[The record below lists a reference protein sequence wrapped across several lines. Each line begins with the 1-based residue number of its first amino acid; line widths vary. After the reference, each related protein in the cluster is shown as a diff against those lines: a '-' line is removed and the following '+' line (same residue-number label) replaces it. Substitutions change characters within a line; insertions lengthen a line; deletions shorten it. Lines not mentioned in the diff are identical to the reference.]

1 MCLAFRYLRIHT
13 PRRDTDPKGHAS
25 PMTSTPPAR
34 RDERPPATESSQGLR
49 LRLWLGCLGGALVG
63 AGGMWWV
70 VGSLAGP
77 GTQLDLPVFISWLSA
92 IGALGILVGVALAL
106 WLDRGIIGHLRGLTS
121 SLASGRVSELRGLPA
136 GAGWGDL
143 SRLTQQVQALLTHQR
158 QVARTAEELGL
169 IRAQLG
175 ATRASLERWVETERW
190 EGARVEPGA
199 LAPLME
205 SLDRGLRRLDEVRDE
220 NLEAARQIGAAVSS
234 ALAEARDTAGE
245 AERGFVEATALL
257 TTVRELQRLGGEL
270 EQSLATL
277 AAGPAGDDA
286 DALAAWLA
294 AARAA
299 IQELVESSSGS
310 VEHLGRGLLR
320 VQEIA
325 DQVHL
330 VANRATLIA
339 LNAALTGARQ
349 GRPEPEM
356 AELSEEMKRLAAEV
370 RSATERTTTLS
381 LEVEG
386 EVAAAIERMR
396 GVRQRVAGRLEE
408 IPAPSAGEPARTTE
422 PSRLLGR
429 VKEMIQDA
437 AQKGERLSAAG
448 ERVSRAA
455 ERLVRRLEE
464 EVQELAGMVVRL
476 SAPEAPPSATAETRA
491 ADPPV
496 TPESPGETAGTEPS
510 APRSP
515 GLKLL
520 GQEHLLPG
528 EESRGVRK
536 RAGGPGAGGSGA
548 GRGERS

>member
-1 MCLAFRYLRIHT
+1 M
-13 PRRDTDPKGHAS
+13 
-25 PMTSTPPAR
+25 PPAR
-34 RDERPPATESSQGLR
+34 RDERLPTPESSQGLR
-49 LRLWLGCLGGALVG
+49 LRLWMGCLGGALVA

-70 VGSLAGP
+70 VGTHAGP
-77 GTQLDLPVFISWLSA
+77 PLDLPVFVSWLSA
-92 IGALGILVGVALAL
+92 IAALGILVGVAFAL
-106 WLDRGIIGHLRGLTS
+106 WLDRGIIGHLRGLGS

-143 SRLTQQVQALLTHQR
+143 SRLTQQIQALLTHQR
-158 QVARTAEELGL
+158 QVARTAEELGM
-169 IRAQLG
+169 IRGQLVG
-175 ATRASLERWVETERW
+175 VHASLERWVETERW
-190 EGARVEPGA
+190 EGVRVEAGA
-199 LAPLME
+199 LTPIVE

-220 NLEAARQIGAAVSS
+220 NLEAARQIRVAVSG
-234 ALAEARDTAGE
+234 ALGEARDAAGE

-270 EQSLATL
+270 DQSLSAI
-277 AAGPAGDDA
+277 AAAPAGSGD
-286 DALAAWLA
+286 DALAAWRM

-310 VEHLGRGLLR
+310 VEHLGRGLLH

-370 RSATERTTTLS
+370 RTATDRTTSLS
-381 LEVEG
+381 HQVEG
-386 EVAAAIERMR
+386 EVAAALERMR

-408 IPAPSAGEPARTTE
+408 MPTPARAEPARAQE
-422 PSRLLGR
+422 PTRLLER

-455 ERLVRRLEE
+455 EHLVRRLEE
-464 EVQELAGMVVRL
+464 EVQELSGIVVRL
-476 SAPEAPPSATAETRA
+476 SPPETPPEDTTTTRPDDHPA
-491 ADPPV
+491 
-496 TPESPGETAGTEPS
+496 SPGDVSGSEPPN
-510 APRSP
+510 ARAH
-515 GLKLL
+515 GLRLL
-520 GQEHLLPG
+520 GHEHLLPG
-528 EESRGVRK
+528 EESREARK
-536 RAGGPGAGGSGA
+536 LGGGPDSGHE
-548 GRGERS
+548 ERS

>member
-1 MCLAFRYLRIHT
+1 
-13 PRRDTDPKGHAS
+13 
-25 PMTSTPPAR
+25 MTSTPPSS
-34 RDERPPATESSQGLR
+34 RDERPQGTESSQGLR

-70 VGSLAGP
+70 VGTHAGP
-77 GTQLDLPVFISWLSA
+77 GTQLDLPVLISWLSA
-92 IGALGILVGVALAL
+92 IAALAILIGVALAL
-106 WLDRGIIGHLRGLTS
+106 WLDSGVIGHLRGLAN
-121 SLASGRVSELRGLPA
+121 SLASGRVTELRGLPA
-136 GAGWGDL
+136 GAGWGEL

-158 QVARTAEELGL
+158 QIARTAEELGL

-175 ATRASLERWVETERW
+175 STRASLERWVETERW

-199 LAPLME
+199 LAPLVE

-220 NLEAARQIGAAVSS
+220 NLEAARQIGATVGVT
-234 ALAEARDTAGE
+234 LAEARDAAGE

-270 EQSLATL
+270 EQSMADMT
-277 AAGPAGDDA
+277 AVPASGDA
-286 DALAAWLA
+286 EALVAWRA
-294 AARAA
+294 AARSA

-310 VEHLGRGLLR
+310 VEHVGRGLVR

-370 RSATERTTTLS
+370 RGATERTTTLS
-381 LEVEG
+381 LEIEG
-386 EVAAAIERMR
+386 EIAAAIERMR
-396 GVRQRVAGRLEE
+396 GVRQRVAERLEE
-408 IPAPSAGEPARTTE
+408 IPLPATGEPARTTE
-422 PSRLLGR
+422 PSRLLER
-429 VKEMIQDA
+429 VREMIQDA

-455 ERLVRRLEE
+455 ERLVHRLEE

-476 SAPEAPPSATAETRA
+476 SPPEEAPSAAAEARA
-491 ADPPV
+491 GDPPV
-496 TPESPGETAGTEPS
+496 APESSGGTAGTEPS
-510 APRSP
+510 APRST

-528 EESRGVRK
+528 EEPRGTRK
-536 RAGGPGAGGSGA
+536 HAGGPGAGGSGA
-548 GRGERS
+548 GQGELS